1 MTEGTM
7 NSLGRIGIWI
17 AFLLLVLAGTS
28 WAGLMFVSPLFFLVP
43 AFVIFGLVAIMTML
57 PRARLTTPTKTP

>member
-1 MTEGTM
+1 MKF
-7 NSLGRIGIWI
+7 LGRIGIWT

-43 AFVIFGLVAIMTML
+43 AVVIFGIVAFVSMF
-57 PRARLTTPTKTP
+57 PRAHHGTPPG